1 MFRVLFVIEI
11 FEKWQICLWFAIPLV
26 NFREVSP
33 EYSLAKCRVGDSR
46 PATWVFSY
54 LDPPGSLSEKS
65 NYRVVC
71 WDGCGTSDA
80 VVGVLDGRRGGVGG
94 GRGGG
99 RGRRGGAGHVLA
111 PHAHGTPAPGLA
123 PQEFLQLVHRGI
135 VSSYRRQSPELH
147 GRTAPRRP
155 TRRTL
160 TTVLVVEEG
169 VLAERETSS
178 RLYLHSPRRR
188 IRYKRLT
195 L

>member
-11 FEKWQICLWFAIPLV
+11 FLKMADMFGVCNSFC
-26 NFREVSP
+26 NFRDVSP
-33 EYSLAKCRVGDSR
+33 QYSLTKCRVGDSR

-99 RGRRGGAGHVLA
+99 RGRRGGAAHVLA

-147 GRTAPRRP
+147 GRTAPRRATHSHYWWSKRECWP
-155 TRRTL
+155 SARR
-160 TTVLVVEEG
+160 LVVYIY
-169 VLAERETSS
+169 T
-178 RLYLHSPRRR
+178 RRR

>member
-1 MFRVLFVIEI
+1 ML
-11 FEKWQICLWFAIPLV
+11 
-26 NFREVSP
+26 
-33 EYSLAKCRVGDSR
+33 
-46 PATWVFSY
+46 
-54 LDPPGSLSEKS
+54 
-65 NYRVVC
+65 C

-99 RGRRGGAGHVLA
+99 RGRRGGAAHVLS

-147 GRTAPRRP
+147 GRTAPA
-155 TRRTL
+155 L
-160 TTVLVVEEG
+160 SLLVLEEGVLVVE
-169 VLAERETSS
+169 RETSIS
-178 RLYLHSPRRR
+178 TLARRR

-195 L
+195 LYCVRTYNEQVTQ